1 MKKGIL
7 ALLVMSSIVFFG
19 CGYTKEEQELMDK
32 YEEIGESNAIKYVE
46 NKYGFTPKVIETK
59 NTYNEP
65 GIVPDFSPMPN
76 GTVLVTMEYGDKE
89 FEVEITGEEE
99 SLDGADNYQK
109 EEILAY
115 LNDYVVEHYPMVE
128 EAEFYELE
136 QDDYYFSELLTGD
149 NFKDYVEDYYVAIKL
164 CDKDVSEFPVAEFGA
179 ESNCSEI
186 SVLNYRDKDKM
197 PLLFNSGIWTSSG
210 GPDMDSILPYISQY
224 EWYDPSDG
232 ESIVK
237 DVYTK
242 YDEDIVVCTLVDE
255 PVYVTKAEKSVD
267 DEDLLSY
274 QSFIDAY
281 KIQSNAKDVWIYVP
295 HSMVN
300 KDQSIAFYYGKY
312 EETSYET
319 EGYDYIDNMVI
330 SNDES
335 DEFATSFEINICTDK
350 KRQNVE
356 Y

>member
-7 ALLVMSSIVFFG
+7 ALLVMSSIVFIG

-65 GIVPDFSPMPN
+65 GIVPDFSPMAN

-186 SVLNYRDKDKM
+186 SVINYRDKEKM
-197 PLLFNSGIWTSSG
+197 PLMFNSGIWTSSG

-232 ESIVK
+232 ETIVQ

-255 PVYVTKAEKSVD
+255 PVYVTEVD
-267 DEDLLSY
+267 QDVSNKDLLSN
-274 QSFIDAY
+274 QTFIAAY
-281 KIQSNAKDVWIYVP
+281 KIQSNVEDVWVYIP
-295 HSMVN
+295 HNMV
-300 KDQSIAFYYGKY
+300 DEDETIAVYCGKY
-312 EETSYET
+312 EELTYESLDYT
-319 EGYDYIDNMVI
+319 YIDNMVI
-330 SNDES
+330 ENDKW
-335 DEFATSFEINICTDK
+335 DDFTTSFIANICS
-350 KRQNVE
+350 E
-356 Y
+356 EGH

>member
-1 MKKGIL
+1 MKKGIF
-7 ALLVMSSIVFFG
+7 ALLVMSSIVFIG
-19 CGYTKEEQELMDK
+19 CGYTKEEKELMDK

-76 GTVLVTMEYGDKE
+76 GTVLVTMEYDDKE

-99 SLDGADNYQK
+99 SLEGADNYQK
-109 EEILAY
+109 DEILAY

-136 QDDYYFSELLTGD
+136 QDDYYFYELLTGD

-232 ESIVK
+232 ETIVQ
-237 DVYTK
+237 DVYIE
-242 YDEDIVVCTLVDE
+242 YNEDIVVCTLVDE
-255 PVYVTKAEKSVD
+255 PVYVTEVD
-267 DEDLLSY
+267 QEVSNKDLLRN
-274 QSFIDAY
+274 QTFVAAY
-281 KIQSNAKDVWIYVP
+281 KIQSNAEDVWVYVP
-295 HSMVN
+295 HSMV
-300 KDQSIAFYYGKY
+300 DEDETIAVYCGKY
-312 EETSYET
+312 EEITYESLDYT
-319 EGYDYIDNMVI
+319 YIDNMVI
-330 SNDES
+330 ENDKW
-335 DEFATSFEINICTDK
+335 DDFTTSFIANICAEEK
-350 KRQNVE
+350 
-356 Y
+356 

>member
-1 MKKGIL
+1 MKKGIF
-7 ALLVMSSIVFFG
+7 ALLVMSSIVFIG

-109 EEILAY
+109 DEILAY

-186 SVLNYRDKDKM
+186 SVINYRDKEKM
-197 PLLFNSGIWTSSG
+197 PLMFNSGIWTSSG

-232 ESIVK
+232 ETIVQ

-255 PVYVTKAEKSVD
+255 PVYVTEVD
-267 DEDLLSY
+267 QEVSNKDLLSN
-274 QSFIDAY
+274 QTFISAY
-281 KIQSNAKDVWIYVP
+281 KIQSNAEDVWVYIP
-295 HSMVN
+295 HNMV
-300 KDQSIAFYYGKY
+300 DEDETIAVYCGKY
-312 EETSYET
+312 EELTYESLDYT
-319 EGYDYIDNMVI
+319 YIDNMVI
-330 SNDES
+330 ENDKW
-335 DEFATSFEINICTDK
+335 DDFTTSFIANICS
-350 KRQNVE
+350 E
-356 Y
+356 EEH